1 MALTVASCAKEEK
14 DFCRQMD
21 DPVFKAYCL
30 EHFDTDGDG
39 KILRAEAEE
48 VSEIAVPSMEITSL
62 NGIGA
67 FVNLLRLDCSGNR
80 LTSLDLRN
88 NQKLTFL
95 DCRDNLIDV
104 IYINESQDI
113 PELYKTPFLH
123 DPPLLLTVNGLAAKM
138 VENKRPISF
147 EAKFTGEN
155 IPESLTW
162 ESNLP
167 SFQPVTSVVQGST
180 VSLSFAKALEIGEMQ
195 SSKLYRMYATA
206 SDGTRSNFVRFG
218 IFGKDPII
226 YFEKPRNPFTALVDE
241 TVVFSVFFYPGEGE
255 NGTPS
260 IHTSGEGCNRSFASG
275 VKIEED
281 EPVSWNRTGLKRVVV
296 YFEKNGKWTK
306 DTLYVNVVEG
316 LPEIRHVD

>member
-14 DFCRQMD
+14 DFCGQMD

-123 DPPLLLTVNGLAAKM
+123 DPPLLLTVNGQAAKM
-138 VENKRPISF
+138 VEKTRPISF

-255 NGTPS
+255 SGTPS
-260 IHTSGEGCNRSFASG
+260 IHTIGEGCSRSFASG

-281 EPVSWNRTGLKRVVV
+281 EPVSWNRTGLKRAVV
-296 YFEKNGKWTK
+296 YFEKNGKKTK